1 MSILLLGA
9 DEVSPIK
16 RLLYGLGADTIT
28 HWDMRKKS
36 SSCSKSI
43 PQKTACL
50 VMLTNYLNHNAMK
63 KYKKEAK
70 KMGIPIVCAK
80 RNITSVEEEYQKKM
94 GLHKCQTCKLAKQCP
109 RSSIK

>member
-9 DEVSPIK
+9 DEVNPIK
-16 RLLYGLGADTIT
+16 KLLLGLGADDVT
-28 HWDMRKKS
+28 HWNMRKKS

-43 PQKTACL
+43 PQKIGCL

-70 KMGIPIVCAK
+70 KMGIPVVCAK
-80 RNITSVEEEYQKKM
+80 RTISSVEQEYKKSVDCEKCR
-94 GLHKCQTCKLAKQCP
+94 LCKICHKANEHF
-109 RSSIK
+109 

>member
-9 DEVSPIK
+9 DEVTPIK
-16 RLLYGLGADTIT
+16 TLLYSLGADNIT

-36 SSCSKSI
+36 SSCAKSI
-43 PQKTACL
+43 PQKTGCL

-70 KMGIPIVCAK
+70 KLGIPIVCAK
-80 RNITSVEEEYQKKM
+80 RNISCVQREYQKTM
-94 GLHKCQTCKLAKQCP
+94 GLNACEDCKLCQKCP
-109 RSSIK
+109 KA

>member
-9 DEVSPIK
+9 DNVSPIK
-16 RLLYGLGADTIT
+16 DLLQSLGADSIT

-36 SSCSKSI
+36 SSCAKNI
-43 PQKTACL
+43 PQKTGCV

-70 KMGIPIVCAK
+70 KMGIPVVCAK
-80 RNITSVEEEYQKKM
+80 RNLASVSKEYSKTIKSC
-94 GLHKCQTCKLAKQCP
+94 GDCAQCP
-109 RSSIK
+109 AGCEA